1 MPSGSSDLPSPTS
14 SSAAAGEAGGGARR
28 DPCREAGDD
37 AGLSLTWCPCR
48 PLSPPSSPPSQL
60 AAAEA
65 EAESQREAAASV
77 SSLLADV
84 RSEAG
89 ASRDTARR
97 LEVSHAQLEANA
109 ASYRAAVVAA
119 MGEARASAARVA
131 ELSSA
136 LRAAEAG
143 ASAAGETDARWR
155 AASDRAIAAEARC
168 GELHD
173 AVQDAVARRCRRRGV
188 SCGRQRRSWLSRAHW
203 WRRFCNAVPS
213 HHAARALGDRW
224 DVWQLLPPRHAPPP
238 LLPFAPRHSQ
248 PAPRRLLGSKR
259 IPPPPPP
266 PPLLPLLMLPRLPL
280 RPPLPTSPSCLPLLR

>member
-143 ASAAGETDARWR
+143 ASAAGETDSRWR
-155 AASDRAIAAEARC
+155 AAGQLWAAEAVA
-168 GELHD
+168 
-173 AVQDAVARRCRRRGV
+173 AVKGALVEALLQCR
-188 SCGRQRRSWLSRAHW
+188 
-203 WRRFCNAVPS
+203 P
-213 HHAARALGDRW
+213 
-224 DVWQLLPPRHAPPP
+224 LPPCSQGSGGPLGRVAAAATEARTAASSAFRAP
-238 LLPFAPRHSQ
+238 SQ
-248 PAPRRLLGSKR
+248 PARAPTPAWVEEDSAATSSSSAAAANVAAPAPAPPAAD
-259 IPPPPPP
+259 IPFVPPFAA
-266 PPLLPLLMLPRLPL
+266 M
-280 RPPLPTSPSCLPLLR
+280 S